1 LLTRHSE
8 IVEPNM
14 PMSVIMPALE
24 MAQDTRILVSWRRK
38 EGETVIK
45 GEIVLEIETDKFV
58 IEVEALADGV
68 LAGVKA
74 QPSDVIP
81 VVRRPPELVQK
92 RRPARCTSFHSYPD
106 LSLSVFYSGATSIA
120 GGSRR

>member
-1 LLTRHSE
+1 
-8 IVEPNM
+8 M
-14 PMSVIMPALE
+14 PTLE
-24 MAQDTRILVSWRRK
+24 MAQDTRTLVSWRRK

-81 VVRRPPELVQK
+81 VGRRPPELVQK
-92 RRPARCTSFHSYPD
+92 RGPARDTSF
-106 LSLSVFYSGATSIA
+106 YS
-120 GGSRR
+120 